1 MALWPRTRLCYTGG
15 MAAVRK
21 LADNQLQTFS
31 HRDYIP
37 DSLFDGIVQMV
48 GENFKDGDFSFLD
61 AGGGPGLFTDRLLE
75 RFPKSRGAVLDNS
88 ELLLSEN
95 TSNERKLL
103 VLASATDM
111 SAELVDRRFDIIFFN
126 LSLHH
131 FIGKTYSETRRNQR
145 NALAQAVSLLAPAG
159 RVVVTENLY
168 DGIVIDNLPGWI
180 VYMLTASGFLAPLVK
195 RLGANTAGCGVC
207 YLSAGAWRKEFRR
220 AGLRDCAF
228 SANVWKERR
237 LWRAMCFWLMSI
249 RSISTGYFWLQPQPA
264 ESN

>member
-1 MALWPRTRLCYTGG
+1 

-31 HRDYIP
+31 HRDYVTK
-37 DSLFDGIVQMV
+37 SLFDGIAKTV

-61 AGGGPGLFTDRLLE
+61 VGGGPGLFTDRLLE
-75 RFPKSRGAVLDNS
+75 RFPTSRGAVLDNS

-95 TSNERKLL
+95 TSNARKQL

-111 SAELVDRRFDIIFFN
+111 AAKLEDRRFDIIFFN

-131 FIGKTYSETRRNQR
+131 FIGKTYSETRRIQR
-145 NALAQAVSLLAPAG
+145 NALAQAVSLLAPGG

-168 DGIVIDNLPGWI
+168 DGIAIDNLPGWL
-180 VYMLTASGFLAPLVK
+180 VYMLTASDFLAPVIK

-207 YLSAGAWRKEFRR
+207 FLSAGAWRKEFRR
-220 AGLRDCAF
+220 IGLRDSKF
-228 SANVWKERR
+228 SADVWKERR
-237 LWRAMCFWLMSI
+237 LWRAICFRLMSV
-249 RSISTGYFWLQPQPA
+249 RSISTGYFWLQPQPV